1 MQTINSTKIIYKFL
15 LKMSVST
22 TEGKKCRI
30 MKGRRSTNY
39 NILVF
44 YINTEAV
51 TGGVP
56 EKIAL

>member
-1 MQTINSTKIIYKFL
+1 
-15 LKMSVST
+15 MSVSA

-44 YINTEAV
+44 YINTEAA